1 MEDTKETKEITVMIA
16 EDHEIVRTGLK
27 LLFHGAPD
35 IKIVSEVDNGKE
47 AVDRVGLVRP
57 DVILMD
63 VTMPVMDGIEATD
76 HILSRYKDA
85 RIIMLTSDGSERT
98 VMAALSCGASGYCL
112 KDVSPDR
119 LFAGIR
125 LVYEGDVWIDSAV
138 AKVIVKD
145 SGSAEP
151 GKVNTKRSSPSLQA
165 IKSNKAIESEL
176 SDREQEVLSLIVEGF
191 SNQKIADHL
200 HISID
205 TVKTHIRHIMEKLS
219 VSDRTQAAV
228 KAIRD
233 KIV

>member
-1 MEDTKETKEITVMIA
+1 MANSDDKEISVMIA

-27 LLFHGAPD
+27 LLFHNAND
-35 IKIVSEVDNGKE
+35 IKIISEVDNGKE

-63 VTMPVMDGIEATD
+63 VTMPVMDGIEAAD
-76 HILSRYKDA
+76 LIISRYKD
-85 RIIMLTSDGSERT
+85 IKVIMLTSDDSEKT
-98 VMAALSCGASGYCL
+98 VLAALSCGASGYCL
-112 KDVSPDR
+112 KDVSPER

-125 LVYEGDVWIDSAV
+125 LVKEGDVWIDSAV
-138 AKVIVKD
+138 ARIIIKNTD
-145 SGSAEP
+145 YNQP
-151 GKVNTKRSSPSLQA
+151 GKVEVKRSSTGLKA
-165 IKSNKAIESEL
+165 IKSSTKAVDNDLSE
-176 SDREQEVLSLIVEGF
+176 REQEVLALIVEGL
-191 SNQKIADHL
+191 SNQKIADKL

-233 KIV
+233 NIV

>member
-1 MEDTKETKEITVMIA
+1 MIA

-85 RIIMLTSDGSERT
+85 KVIMLTSDGSERT

-125 LVYEGDVWIDSAV
+125 LVHEGDVWIDSAV
-138 AKVIVKD
+138 AKVIVKETD
-145 SGSAEP
+145 SPEP
-151 GKVNTKRSSPSLQA
+151 GKITTKRSSAGMPA
-165 IKSNKAIESEL
+165 IKSNKAVQTEL
-176 SDREQEVLSLIVEGF
+176 SEREQEVLSLIVEGF
-191 SNQKIADHL
+191 SNQKIADQL

>member
-1 MEDTKETKEITVMIA
+1 MANSDDKEISVMIA

-27 LLFHGAPD
+27 LLFHNASD

-63 VTMPVMDGIEATD
+63 VTMPVMDGIEAAD
-76 HILSRYKDA
+76 LIISRYKD
-85 RIIMLTSDGSERT
+85 IKVIMLTSDDSERT

-112 KDVSPDR
+112 KDVSPER

-125 LVYEGDVWIDSAV
+125 LVKEGDVWIDSAV
-138 AKVIVKD
+138 ARIIIKEAD
-145 SGSAEP
+145 FNQP
-151 GKVNTKRSSPSLQA
+151 GKVEVKRSSTGLQA
-165 IKSNKAIESEL
+165 IKSVKAVDNDLSE
-176 SDREQEVLSLIVEGF
+176 REQEVLALIVEGL
-191 SNQKIADHL
+191 SNQKIADKL

-233 KIV
+233 NIV